1 MSADDLESLSESYA
15 AVPGSVPAA
24 RNAVAAFAASA
35 GATEQQIERI
45 RLAAS
50 EALTNVVVHAYVRAR
65 GADPGRIHVNACV
78 TEAGLWLLIADD
90 GAGLHPRD
98 DSPGLGMGLALIAHS
113 SQELSVANRSSGGTE
128 VRMRF
133 PLGAGSDPPD
143 DHRRGSDFS
152 ASLPASSSFS
162 TTR

>member
-1 MSADDLESLSESYA
+1 MSVDDLESLSEAYA
-15 AVPGSVPAA
+15 AVPTSVPQA
-24 RNAVAAFAASA
+24 RNAVAAFAVAA
-35 GATEQQIERI
+35 GGTGEQVERI

-50 EALTNVVVHAYVRAR
+50 EALTNVVVHAYVRAH
-65 GADPGRIHVNACV
+65 GSDPGRIHVNACV
-78 TEAGLWLLIADD
+78 TDEGLWLLIADD

-113 SQELSVANRSSGGTE
+113 SQELSVVNRSSGGTE

-133 PLGAGSDPPD
+133 PLGAGSDPPE
-143 DHRRGSDFS
+143 DHRGSDFS
-152 ASLPASSSFS
+152 ASLPATSSFS